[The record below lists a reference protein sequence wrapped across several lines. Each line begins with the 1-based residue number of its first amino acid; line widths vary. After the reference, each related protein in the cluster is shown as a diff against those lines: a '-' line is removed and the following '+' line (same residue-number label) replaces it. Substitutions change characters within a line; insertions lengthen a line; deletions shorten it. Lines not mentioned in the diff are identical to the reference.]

1 LSKVPPK
8 FSNTLLEHQN
18 WNEISTLIRLALV
31 VGSQST
37 QAGNNYIYVPEI
49 VHLVSLVAGEGP
61 TLVRKS
67 VYGIIINLLQSLY
80 ISRPDDSTEPKLMQ
94 LINDYTLPENLKLF
108 GLQRETPTSEYTN
121 LDPLNDKESLD
132 VNENLV
138 QQLIRLLTVA
148 AGSPG
153 QFFITHLS
161 QHQD

>member
-8 FSNTLLEHQN
+8 FSNTLIEHQN

-37 QAGNNYIYVPEI
+37 QPGNNYVYVPEI

-67 VYGIIINLLQSLY
+67 VYGIIMNLLQSLY
-80 ISRPDDSTEPKLMQ
+80 IARPDDSTEPKLMQ
-94 LINDYTLPENLKLF
+94 LINDCTLPENLKLF

-121 LDPLNDKESLD
+121 LDPLNDKDSLD
-132 VNENLV
+132 INEDLV
-138 QQLIRLLTVA
+138 KLLIRILTDS

-153 QFFITHLS
+153 QLITIYDV
-161 QHQD
+161 QPPD